1 MLMLMSRRGA
11 AVDIEAS
18 LSWGPPLRTAGMLGP
33 SDDDDGVDDDDALWN
48 RLLSIEAFGSSS
60 STYSHSHSRGRDEIV
75 IHKTSRNDDKDMMI
89 EMMKMEI

>member
-1 MLMLMSRRGA
+1 MSRRGA

-33 SDDDDGVDDDDALWN
+33 SDDDDGVDDDDDALWN

-60 STYSHSHSRGRDEIV
+60 STYSHSHSRGRVEIV
-75 IHKTSRNDDKDMMI
+75 INKTSRNNDKDMMI
-89 EMMKMEI
+89 EI

>member
-1 MLMLMSRRGA
+1 MLLLMSRRGA

-18 LSWGPPLRTAGMLGP
+18 LSWGPPFRTAGMLGP
-33 SDDDDGVDDDDALWN
+33 SDDDDGVDDDDDDGVVVDDDDALWN

-75 IHKTSRNDDKDMMI
+75 IN
-89 EMMKMEI
+89 

>member
-1 MLMLMSRRGA
+1 MLLLMSRRGV

-33 SDDDDGVDDDDALWN
+33 SDDDDDDDDALRN

-75 IHKTSRNDDKDMMI
+75 INKTSRNVDGDMMI
-89 EMMKMEI
+89 ERMEI

>member
-1 MLMLMSRRGA
+1 MLLLLMSRRGV

-33 SDDDDGVDDDDALWN
+33 SDDDDGADDDDDALWN

-60 STYSHSHSRGRDEIV
+60 STYSHSHSHSRERDEIV
-75 IHKTSRNDDKDMMI
+75 IHKTSRNDGDMMKI
-89 EMMKMEI
+89 